1 MSIKS
6 APIDRDIKLI
16 LNFAKNYLNTIKIDD
31 EELIY
36 LQKSLIFKESLNIS
50 DILTWKDVYQ

>member
-16 LNFAKNYLNTIKIDD
+16 LNFAKNYMNTIKIDD

-36 LQKSLIFKESLNIS
+36 L
-50 DILTWKDVYQ
+50 